1 MILAVWGKSLAYV
14 CFLTLL
20 LRGVTGKYNKNTRK
34 SLPAMPKLI
43 TQHGYP
49 AETHTVTT
57 DDGYILTMHR
67 IPYSPL
73 SNSTDTARPVVFL
86 QHGLISSSVDWV
98 IMGPGNG
105 LGYLLADAGYDV
117 WMGNARGNMYSTR
130 HNKLSAMLPTFW
142 SFRYVKLHPVPSN
155 IALLQKLRVAQEI
168 PCLTIHCCV
177 HHRVN
182 HEAANPF
189 HILLFSVYEIHFCII
204 LNLYQGITN
213 VQFTSFSGFS
223 SHFLG

>member
-1 MILAVWGKSLAYV
+1 MQ
-14 CFLTLL
+14 C
-20 LRGVTGKYNKNTRK
+20 
-34 SLPAMPKLI
+34 
-43 TQHGYP
+43 
-49 AETHTVTT
+49 EC
-57 DDGYILTMHR
+57 
-67 IPYSPL
+67 
-73 SNSTDTARPVVFL
+73 VFC
-86 QHGLISSSVDWV
+86 
-98 IMGPGNG
+98 

-142 SFRYVKLHPVPSN
+142 SFRYVKLHLVPSN

-189 HILLFSVYEIHFCII
+189 HILLFSVYEIYFCII
-204 LNLYQGITN
+204 LNLHQGITN
-213 VQFTSFSGFS
+213 VQFTLCFLVFSTI
-223 SHFLG
+223 FLRNI